1 MVDGKKSREA
11 AVAFLEY
18 LAQKGLMA
26 PATARARKA
35 AVNTVLGILDNHEA
49 QDVTS
54 INLDDVMNRFANL
67 QGKEYNPASLR
78 TYKSRVRSALDDF
91 ASYVENP
98 LAFKPSLQ
106 SRDRKPNPVKTSS
119 SAVGNVSDDT
129 VADVSRPS
137 VPVIAGPMASSIL
150 PIPIRAELTI
160 YIQGLPYDLTP
171 TEAKKIASVIQA
183 MATPI

>member
-1 MVDGKKSREA
+1 MDSKRSREA
-11 AVAFLEY
+11 ALDFLEY

-35 AVNTVLGILDNHEA
+35 SLNAVLGILDDKEA
-49 QDVTS
+49 QDVTV
-54 INLDDVMNRFANL
+54 INLDEVMKRFGHL
-67 QGKEYNPASLR
+67 QGKDYTPKSLT

-98 LAFKPSLQ
+98 LAFKPTVQ
-106 SRDRKPNPVKTSS
+106 TRERKSSGTNNS
-119 SAVGNVSDDT
+119 SAASNDSG
-129 VADVSRPS
+129 
-137 VPVIAGPMASSIL
+137 VPPAESPRNQIPAVPGRMASNIF
-150 PIPIRAELTI
+150 PIPIRADLTI